1 MGGLHCSDCE
11 FCSFCFNDTV
21 GMYQAACARGYTLA
35 DPHIHHDI
43 EQHFAKSVDAFVPL
57 VDPFGREYLRK
68 TNVCDEFVRKAR

>member
-43 EQHFAKSVDAFVPL
+43 ENFSDFSYEKIMSLISSLESKSEHPIAKSVT
-57 VDPFGREYLRK
+57 E
-68 TNVCDEFVRKAR
+68 